1 MTAASTWTVER
12 HDQLPESMRPT
23 LRALYERSFAPLRR
37 LAAARHVLTE
47 EEFAEEM
54 DHPAISKYVAL
65 ADGEPVGLTTIT
77 NDLSTVT
84 WVSPDFYAH
93 RWPEHAATGRIY
105 YLGFTL
111 ADPAWQR
118 RGVFEAMINPMAE
131 RMNAEDAVVV
141 WDVCSFNVE
150 QAGLADTIARILSG
164 YSTPPEVIDTQRYY
178 ASDFGRAPEGE
189 QR

>member
-1 MTAASTWTVER
+1 MTAPASTWRVER
-12 HDQLPESMRPT
+12 HDQLPESMRPP
-23 LRALYERSFAPLRR
+23 LRALYERSFAPLRH

-65 ADGEPVGLTTIT
+65 NDEGEPVGLTTIT

-111 ADPAWQR
+111 ADPVYQR
-118 RGVFEAMINPMAE
+118 RGVFDAMISLMAH
-131 RMNAEDAVVV
+131 RMNDEDAVVV

-150 QAGLADTIARILSG
+150 QAGLADNIARILSPH
-164 YSTPPEVIDTQRYY
+164 STPPEVIDTQRYY
-178 ASDFGRAPEGE
+178 ASDFARGPR
-189 QR
+189 